1 MDLVYHKDSKKEY
14 RLTPSEQ
21 RRALNK
27 IGGWVH
33 VGSLRTKTGLLM
45 SKKSR
50 LKEARGPTLCCEF
63 EGCPHR
69 LGGRVYGKNGD
80 VIIDCLTPACF
91 DIDGITKKHRENK
104 ILQCRWNRGSANPA
118 TAEDELD
125 NGDAQ
130 VLCVFHHRILT
141 FQRRIKKIRSKASV

>member
-1 MDLVYHKDSKKEY
+1 MDLVYHKDSNKLY

-21 RRALNK
+21 RRALK
-27 IGGWVH
+27 EIGDWVH
-33 VGSLRTKTGLLM
+33 VGSVRTNTGLLM

-50 LKEARGPTLCCEF
+50 LKETRGRKLCCEF

-69 LGGRVYGKNGD
+69 LGGKAYGKNGN
-80 VIIDCLTPACF
+80 VIIECLTPSCF

-104 ILQCRWNRGSANPA
+104 KLQGPLARRSANPA